1 MVRGVG
7 HGWECRC
14 PPPEGQIM
22 TLLERDELLAQ
33 LRAQWSQACANAGRL
48 VFVEGEAGIGK
59 TSVLRAFAASVRTD
73 APVYWGAC
81 EAMAT
86 PRPLGALDDI
96 AVDSGGKLVVPH
108 DGSGERHR
116 LFAAFV
122 DLLAERPALA
132 VLEDV
137 HWADEAT
144 LDLLRYAGRRIARTR
159 SLLVASFRNDEV
171 VPEHPLRAVLGDLAT
186 AGAPRLVPQ
195 PLSLAA
201 VRSLCV
207 GSGVDAVAVHEQTA
221 GNPFFVTEV
230 LAAALKTGRGVPATV
245 QDAVLARAGRLSP
258 SARAVLDAAAVAGPR
273 AEAWLLHELTAAES
287 GSIDECVATG
297 VLRAEGAA
305 FAFRHE
311 LARQAVLQAMPPA
324 RAIGLHRLV
333 LQALLQSDAA
343 RSAARVVLHAE
354 AAGDVAALRYW
365 APIAAREAA
374 VHGAHRQAAAHW
386 ARALAHCVPSA
397 ERAALLDASAED
409 VHMSIGL
416 DESIAVRSEAARL
429 WCAHGRPDN
438 AAMSLARQSLIFLY
452 AARNPD
458 AAAAL
463 REARSLVA
471 AQPESRAARV
481 VRSCAA
487 SICQYERQPDEAIAL
502 ASGVLDQAER
512 DGDKAEMAMCL
523 KTIGRSQVDLARVDE
538 GIATLERA
546 LALALG
552 ANENRLASQIFASLG
567 AGCVDAFRLEE
578 AETWLRKGIDFCTER
593 DLHATRL
600 WQTAWLAHAL
610 LQRARWD
617 EAAAAAHMV
626 IAEPKAT
633 VIARIAALLAL
644 GLVRARRGDPAV
656 WSALDEARDLAA
668 GTGPGRFHVAR
679 VEAAWLEGRDED
691 AARDAAAHL
700 ASAIAARHVSLAA
713 QLCLWCRRGGEA
725 TPIPDLCVDHPFALE
740 AAGRWQD
747 AAEAWRAL
755 GCPFETARALSAGDE
770 PAQRQALAMF
780 ERLGARP
787 MVERVRHG
795 LRVAGA
801 RDLPRGP
808 RHSTRE
814 HPCGLTSKEVAVLEL
829 LAEGLRNKEIG
840 QRLHRSARTVDHH
853 VTAIFCKLGVATRA
867 EAVSAAYRLGVVA
880 AHSARGAV

>member
-1 MVRGVG
+1 M
-7 HGWECRC
+7 
-14 PPPEGQIM
+14 
-22 TLLERDELLAQ
+22 
-33 LRAQWSQACANAGRL
+33 RA
-48 VFVEGEAGIGK
+48 
-59 TSVLRAFAASVRTD
+59 D

-96 AVDSGGKLVVPH
+96 AIDSGGKLAIPH

-116 LFAAFV
+116 LFVAFV

-171 VPEHPLRAVLGDLAT
+171 VPAHPLRAVLGDLAT
-186 AGAPRLVPQ
+186 AGAPRLAPQ

-201 VRSLCV
+201 VRSLSA
-207 GSGVDAVAVHEQTA
+207 GTGVDATALHEQTA

-230 LAAALKTGRGVPATV
+230 LAATAKAVKGVPATV

-273 AEAWLLHELTAAES
+273 AEAWLLRELTAAES
-287 GSIDECVATG
+287 GSIDECLATG
-297 VLRAEGAA
+297 VLRTEGAA

-311 LARQAVLQAMPPA
+311 LARQAVLQAMAPT

-333 LQALLQSDAA
+333 LQALLPSDAT
-343 RSAARVVLHAE
+343 RIAARLVLHAE
-354 AAGDVAALRYW
+354 AAGDVAALRHW
-365 APIAAREAA
+365 APVAAREAA

-386 ARALAHCVPSA
+386 ARALAHCEPSA

-438 AAMSLARQSLIFLY
+438 AAVSLARQSLIFLY

-471 AQPESRAARV
+471 DQPGSHAARV

-487 SICQYERQPDEAIAL
+487 SLCQYERESDEAIAL
-502 ASGVLDQAER
+502 ASSVLDEAER
-512 DGDKAEMAMCL
+512 EGDKAEMAMCL
-523 KTIGRSQVDLARVDE
+523 KTIGRAQVDLARVDE

-567 AGCVDAFRLEE
+567 AGCVEAFRLARGRERGC
-578 AETWLRKGIDFCTER
+578 ARASTSAPNATSMRRGCTR
-593 DLHATRL
+593 RRGSPTHC
-600 WQTAWLAHAL
+600 WQ
-610 LQRARWD
+610 QARWD
-617 EAAAAAHMV
+617 EAAAAAHAV

-633 VIARIAALLAL
+633 VIARIAALVAL
-644 GLVRARRGDPAV
+644 GRLRARRGDPGV

-668 GTGPGRFHVAR
+668 GAGPDRFHVAR
-679 VEAAWLEGRDED
+679 AEAAWLEGRDRD

-700 ASAIAARHVSLAA
+700 PLAA
-713 QLCLWCRRGGEA
+713 AVATDRLRRATGVVVPPRRRRGDADPRLLRGA
-725 TPIPDLCVDHPFALE
+725 PVRARSRRPL
-740 AAGRWQD
+740 AGR
-747 AAEAWRAL
+747 
-755 GCPFETARALSAGDE
+755 G
-770 PAQRQALAMF
+770 
-780 ERLGARP
+780 
-787 MVERVRHG
+787 
-795 LRVAGA
+795 
-801 RDLPRGP
+801 
-808 RHSTRE
+808 
-814 HPCGLTSKEVAVLEL
+814 
-829 LAEGLRNKEIG
+829 
-840 QRLHRSARTVDHH
+840 
-853 VTAIFCKLGVATRA
+853 
-867 EAVSAAYRLGVVA
+867 
-880 AHSARGAV
+880 